1 MVTTRRD
8 LFFEARTA
16 IAERNAAFEARELL
30 LRALSITK
38 DEYYLRPSL
47 PVTPEEESRFRALL
61 ARRLEGTPLAYLL
74 GEWDFYGRTF
84 TVTPDVLIPRPETE
98 ELVEE
103 ARSFLTGSENV
114 LDLCTGSGCVGITL
128 ALELPGLS
136 VTLGDISEPA
146 LAVARENAKRYP
158 SANVS
163 IVYDDALSPSEN
175 RYDMIVCN
183 PPYVA
188 LSDPL
193 SDDVSRYEPS
203 LALFGGEDG
212 LDFYR
217 AILRHRLSLLPSG
230 GRIVFEC
237 GETQSRKVA
246 HIMETFGAR
255 SIRIRTDLSGKGRI
269 VSGERS

>member
-16 IAERNAAFEARELL
+16 IPERNAAFEARELL
-30 LRALSITK
+30 LRALSISK

-47 PVTPEEESRFRALL
+47 PVTPEEEARFRALL

-84 TVTPDVLIPRPETE
+84 TVTPAVLIPRPETE

-103 ARSFLTGSENV
+103 ARCFLTGRENV

-128 ALELPGLS
+128 ALELPELS
-136 VTLGDISEPA
+136 MTLGDVSEPA
-146 LAVARENAKRYP
+146 LAVARENARRYP
-158 SANVS
+158 AANVR
-163 IVYDDALSPSEN
+163 ILRDDALAPSED

-193 SDDVSRYEPS
+193 ADEVARREPA

-212 LDFYR
+212 MDFFR
-217 AILRHRLSLLPSG
+217 AILRYRLSLLPSG

-255 SIRIRTDLSGKGRI
+255 AIRIRTDLSGKGRI
-269 VSGERS
+269 VSGERP

>member
-16 IAERNAAFEARELL
+16 IPERNASFEARELL
-30 LRALSITK
+30 LRALSITR
-38 DEYYLRPSL
+38 DEYYLHPSL
-47 PVTPEEESRFRALL
+47 PVTPDEEARFRALL
-61 ARRLEGTPLAYLL
+61 ARRLEGMPLAYLL

-103 ARSFLTGSENV
+103 ARFFLTGQESV

-128 ALELPGLS
+128 ALELPGLA
-136 VTLGDISEPA
+136 VTLGDVSEPA
-146 LAVARENAKRYP
+146 LAVARKNAERYP
-158 SANVS
+158 AANVR
-163 IVYDDALSPSEN
+163 IVRDDALAPSEET
-175 RYDMIVCN
+175 YDMIVCN

-193 SDDVSRYEPS
+193 SDEVARYEPA

-217 AILRHRLSLLPSG
+217 AILRHRLSLLPPG
-230 GRIVFEC
+230 GRIVFAC
-237 GETQSRKVA
+237 GEPQSPPVA
-246 HIMETFGAR
+246 HILETFGAKAV
-255 SIRIRTDLSGKGRI
+255 RIRTDLSGKGRI
-269 VSGERS
+269 VSGERP

>member
-16 IAERNAAFEARELL
+16 IPERNSAFEARELL
-30 LRALSITK
+30 LRALSISRE
-38 DEYYLRPSL
+38 EYYLHPSL
-47 PVTPEEESRFRALL
+47 PVTDEEEARFRALL
-61 ARRLEGTPLAYLL
+61 ARRLEGMPLAYLL

-84 TVTPDVLIPRPETE
+84 TVTPGVLIPRPETE

-103 ARSFLTGSENV
+103 ARNYLSGKEKV

-128 ALELPGLS
+128 ALELPELAM
-136 VTLGDISEPA
+136 TLGDVSDAA
-146 LAVARENAKRYP
+146 LAAARENAKRYP
-158 SANVS
+158 AANVR
-163 IVYDDALSPSEN
+163 VLYDDALAPSEE

-193 SDDVSRYEPS
+193 SEEVARHEPA

-217 AILRHRLSLLPSG
+217 AILRYRLSLLPSG

-246 HIMETFGAR
+246 HILETFGAKA
-255 SIRIRTDLSGKGRI
+255 IRIRTDLSGKGRI
-269 VSGERS
+269 VSGERP